1 MTLRPAHDWECTWES
16 GTAVGWRQMSEGA
29 VNRLS
34 SYSLLRLQIPVDDP
48 QAVEVVQSQGQL
60 SQVELDI
67 LLREHHLA
75 GWERTVVQLILRL
88 LGSKFSSWKPGLSQ
102 NACVE
107 MLALR

>member
-1 MTLRPAHDWECTWES
+1 MTPRPAHCWECPWVT
-16 GTAVGWRQMSEGA
+16 GTTVGWRQMSEGA
-29 VNRLS
+29 GNSLS

-75 GWERTVVQLILRL
+75 GWERTVVQFIPRL
-88 LGSKFSSWKPGLSQ
+88 LGSKSSSRKPGLSQ

-107 MLALR
+107 ILALP